1 MGKTVTF
8 DELFDQWKQERAARV
23 EAEERVSQLAAR
35 VAWLEK
41 HLFGQKS
48 EKNIAPPLPPST
60 QLDLFGAQQE
70 ATKQEIAEEV
80 SKPKSEPKRSPRKP
94 LAQDLPREEI
104 VHDVADE
111 EKSCACCGK
120 KMSVIG
126 EDVTEKLEI
135 VPAKVFVRRHVRPR
149 YACGA
154 CKNGVTQAPLPAFPI
169 PRASASASLLAFL
182 LISKYA
188 DHVPLCRMERI
199 FARHDID
206 MPRRKTSEW
215 MMEIAELLAPLVR
228 LMHRRILERCNV
240 VGADETPIAMLDP
253 GGGKNKTKTCYL
265 WQYRGDDSAPY
276 TVFDFRESRGREG
289 PREMLG
295 DYGGYLQCDAYS
307 VYSSLG
313 KESAFTLV
321 GCWAHA
327 RRKFVEAFEG
337 GDKRAQ
343 EAISIIAELYA
354 VEKHARERA
363 KKEENF
369 DADTLHEL
377 RQEQSV
383 PVLAKLRAWMDAQ
396 LAVAPKSPLG
406 KAIGYALDNWTALN
420 VYTTDGRV
428 PIDNNAVER
437 AIRPVALGRKN
448 WLFAGS
454 NRGGQAAATFFTL
467 IDSARRADLNLWD
480 YTTDLLTRLP
490 SHPINQLEQLLPDN
504 WKPKAI

>member
-1 MGKTVTF
+1 MTF
-8 DELFDQWKQERAARV
+8 DELLEQWKQEKAARV
-23 EAEERVSQLAAR
+23 EAEERASKLAAR

-48 EKNIAPPLPPST
+48 EKNVLAPPPPST
-60 QLDLFGAQQE
+60 QLDLFDAQQE
-70 ATKQEIAEEV
+70 VTKKEIAEEV
-80 SKPKSEPKRSPRKP
+80 SKPKSEPKRAPRRP
-94 LAQDLPREEI
+94 LPQDLPREEI
-104 VHDVADE
+104 VHDVPDE
-111 EKSCACCGK
+111 EKSCKCCGK
-120 KMSVIG
+120 QMSVIG
-126 EDVTEKLEI
+126 EDVTEKIEI
-135 VPAKVFVRRHVRPR
+135 VPAKIFVRRHVRPR

-154 CKNGVTQAPLPAFPI
+154 CKERVAQAPLPSFPI
-169 PRASASASLLAFL
+169 PRASAGASLLAFL
-182 LISKYA
+182 LIAKYA
-188 DHVPLCRMERI
+188 DHLPLCRMERI
-199 FARHDID
+199 FARHGIEL
-206 MPRRKTSEW
+206 PRRKTSEW
-215 MMEIAELLAPLVR
+215 MIDIAELLAPLVK

-253 GGGKNKTKTCYL
+253 GGGNNKTKTCYL

-276 TVFDFRESRGREG
+276 TVFDFRESRSREG

-295 DYGGYLQCDAYS
+295 GYKNYLQCDAYS

-343 EAISIIAELYA
+343 EAITIIAELYA
-354 VEKHARERA
+354 IEKSARELA
-363 KKEENF
+363 KSDDNF
-369 DADTLHEL
+369 DANALQTLRAEK
-377 RQEQSV
+377 ST
-383 PVLAKLRAWMDAQ
+383 PVLAKLRTWMDAQ

-406 KAIGYALDNWTALN
+406 KAIGYALDNWSELN
-420 VYTTDGRV
+420 VFTTDGRV

-454 NRGGQAAATFFTL
+454 PHGGQAAATFFTL
-467 IDSARRADLNLWD
+467 IDSARRANLNLWD

-490 SHPINQLEQLLPDN
+490 AHPINQLDQLLPDR
-504 WKPKAI
+504 WKPLAS

>member
-1 MGKTVTF
+1 MTF
-8 DELFDQWKQERAARV
+8 DELLEQWKQEKAARV
-23 EAEERVSQLAAR
+23 EAEERASQLAAR

-48 EKNIAPPLPPST
+48 EKNVLPPPPPST

-70 ATKQEIAEEV
+70 ATKKEIAEEV
-80 SKPKSEPKRSPRKP
+80 SKPKSEPKRAPRRP
-94 LAQDLPREEI
+94 LPQDLPREEI
-104 VHDVADE
+104 LHDLPEE

-126 EDVTEKLEI
+126 EDVTEKIEI
-135 VPAKVFVRRHVRPR
+135 VPAKIFVRRHVRPR

-154 CKNGVTQAPLPAFPI
+154 CKERVAQAPLPSFPI
-169 PRASASASLLAFL
+169 PRASAGASLLAFL

-188 DHVPLCRMERI
+188 DHSPLCRMERI
-199 FARHDID
+199 FARHGVEL
-206 MPRRKTSEW
+206 PRRKTSGW
-215 MMEIAELLAPLVR
+215 MIEIAELLAPLVR
-228 LMHRRILERCNV
+228 LMRRRILERCNV

-253 GGGKNKTKTCYL
+253 GGGNNKTKTCYL

-276 TVFDFRESRGREG
+276 TVFDFRESRSREG

-295 DYGGYLQCDAYS
+295 GYKNYLQCDAYS

-343 EAISIIAELYA
+343 EAITIIAELYA
-354 VEKHARERA
+354 IEKRARELA
-363 KKEENF
+363 KSDENF
-369 DADTLHEL
+369 DADALRAM

-383 PVLAKLRAWMDAQ
+383 PVLAKLRTWMDAQ

-406 KAIGYALDNWTALN
+406 KAIGYALDNWSELN
-420 VYTTDGRV
+420 VFTTDGRV

-454 NRGGQAAATFFTL
+454 PRGGHAAATFFTL

-480 YTTDLLTRLP
+480 YTTDLLKRLP
-490 SHPINQLEQLLPDN
+490 SHPINHLEHLLPDQ
-504 WKPKAI
+504 WKPSTN

>member
-1 MGKTVTF
+1 MVKTVTF
-8 DELFDQWKQERAARV
+8 DELLEQWKQEKAARV
-23 EAEERVSQLAAR
+23 EAQERVATLTAE
-35 VAWLEK
+35 VAWLKK

-48 EKNIAPPLPPST
+48 EKNIVLPPPDSP

-70 ATKQEIAEEV
+70 ATRQEIAEEV
-80 SKPKSEPKRSPRKP
+80 SKPRSEPKRAPRRP
-94 LAQDLPREEI
+94 VPQDLPREEI

-111 EKSCACCGK
+111 EKLCACCGK
-120 KMSVIG
+120 QLGIIG
-126 EDVTEKLEI
+126 EDVTEKIEI
-135 VPAKVFVRRHVRPR
+135 VPARVFVRRHVRPR

-154 CKNGVTQAPLPAFPI
+154 CKERVAQAPLPSFPI
-169 PRASASASLLAFL
+169 PRASAGASLLAFL

-188 DHVPLCRMERI
+188 DHLPLCRMERI
-199 FARHDID
+199 FARHGID
-206 MPRRKTSEW
+206 LPRRKTSEW

-228 LMHRRILERCNV
+228 LMHRHILERCNV

-289 PREMLG
+289 PRKMLG
-295 DYGGYLQCDAYS
+295 DYAGYLQCDAYS

-313 KESAFTLV
+313 RESAFTQV

-327 RRKFVEAFEG
+327 RRKFIEALEG

-343 EAISIIAELYA
+343 EAVAIIAELYA
-354 VEKHARERA
+354 VEKHARERV
-363 KKEENF
+363 KREENF
-369 DADTLHEL
+369 DAEALRAM
-377 RQEQSV
+377 RQEHSV

-406 KAIGYALDNWTALN
+406 NAIGYALDNWVALN
-420 VYTTDGRV
+420 VYITDGRV

-480 YTTDLLTRLP
+480 YTTDLLTHLP
-490 SHPINQLEQLLPDN
+490 AHPINQLDELLPDN
-504 WKPKAI
+504 WKPSTR